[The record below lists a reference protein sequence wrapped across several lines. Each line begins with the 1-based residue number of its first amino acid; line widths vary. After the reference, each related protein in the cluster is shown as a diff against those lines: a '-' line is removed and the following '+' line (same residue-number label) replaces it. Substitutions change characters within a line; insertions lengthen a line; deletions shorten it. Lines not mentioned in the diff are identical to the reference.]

1 MRLRAPA
8 DGAILADLDG
18 DGPPALVA
26 LHGWGRDRG
35 DLAAVCR
42 LVAADGTTTASV
54 DLPGFGGAPEPP
66 AAWGAADYAALVAR
80 ALRELGVDAEHPAV
94 LVGHSFG
101 GRVAVCLAAADPDLV
116 AGLVLV
122 GVPLLRLDGSARTR
136 PAWRFRLGRRLHR
149 LGLVSDARMEALR
162 RRYGSA
168 DYAAA
173 QGVVR
178 EVLVRLVAETYED
191 ELQAVQ
197 APTAFVWGEHD
208 TAAPPEVAH
217 RAVALVADPRG
228 VDVVAGATHDLHREH
243 PERVA
248 AAAQALVAEEAR

>member
-18 DGPPALVA
+18 DGPPAVVA

-42 LVAADGTTTASV
+42 LVAAEHTTTASL
-54 DLPGFGGAPEPP
+54 DLPGFGGAPDPP
-66 AAWGAADYAALVAR
+66 AAWGAADYADVAAR
-80 ALRELGVDAEHPAV
+80 AIGELGVDAEHPVV
-94 LVGHSFG
+94 LLGHSFG
-101 GRVAVCLAAADPDLV
+101 GRVAVCLAAAHPDLV

-122 GVPLLRLDGSARTR
+122 GVPLLRLDDGARSR

-162 RRYGSA
+162 RRHGSA

-191 ELQAVQ
+191 ELRSVR
-197 APTAFVWGEHD
+197 APTAFVWGERD
-208 TAAPPEVAH
+208 TAAPPEVAE
-217 RAVALVADPRG
+217 RAAALVADARG
-228 VDVVAGATHDLHREH
+228 VDVVAGATHDVHREH

-248 AAAQALVAEEAR
+248 DAVQALLAEGAR